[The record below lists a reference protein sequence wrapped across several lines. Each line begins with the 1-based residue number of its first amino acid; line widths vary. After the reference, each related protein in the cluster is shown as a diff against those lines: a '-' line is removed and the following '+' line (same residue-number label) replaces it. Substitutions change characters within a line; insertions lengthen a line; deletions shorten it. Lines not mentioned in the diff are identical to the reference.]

1 MSESN
6 QTALS
11 KALELLSK
19 RSYSKAI
26 LKEKLLLRDFEEN
39 ETSQAIKKL
48 ESLGFI
54 DDKKFAENLVREY
67 SEFKRYGRQRIKLKL
82 REKKIPEEIA
92 SEALENIELEI
103 EENNLKEL
111 VKKNLNKNKNL
122 SREKR
127 YTRTLGFLL
136 RRGFSYEL
144 SKKALQEGLSSLD
157 LE

>member
-1 MSESN
+1 M
-6 QTALS
+6 
-11 KALELLSK
+11 
-19 RSYSKAI
+19 
-26 LKEKLLLRDFEEN
+26 LLRDFEEN